1 MWSLAWRNL
10 WRHKSRNL
18 LTAAAV
24 AFVVMST
31 LVYFGLGE
39 AMKNGMFQL
48 LTETSGHLSVRVKD
62 WREVREFDRS
72 LIRDAG
78 VLEARIRNAAPQ
90 AALRAV
96 LEVPAL
102 LAGES
107 RSRGVQLIGVRGST
121 EHLEEHLVAGRLPEP
136 GALEEIALGRALAEA
151 LKVGLGDPVYAFAP
165 GTEGLGAAAYTVVG
179 LLDFPESAVEGRVA
193 YTSLEAAQELAAPGA
208 VTRFELHLP
217 GLTKLNQEP
226 EVFRLQER
234 LAAELGPS
242 LAVENWR
249 EANPELA
256 TYLELTDPLL
266 LIYSAIF
273 FILAAMLVVNTIYL
287 GLVERIRE
295 FGVIIAVGANRWQVM
310 RMVILESLALVGTGS
325 LVGSLVGLGLVAL
338 MSRGFSFPGGIAEI
352 YAEFGIP
359 TVMYASI
366 TPTQV
371 LATLML
377 AFITALFAAAWP
389 AWVAGRLE
397 PVEAMRFTA

>member
-234 LAAELGPS
+234 LAAEL
-242 LAVENWR
+242 
-249 EANPELA
+249 
-256 TYLELTDPLL
+256 
-266 LIYSAIF
+266 
-273 FILAAMLVVNTIYL
+273 VVNTIYL